1 MFTDGKQGKGGLR
14 SETFIGTTQKRNRN
28 ITVGIEKPDPIE
40 LVMIA
45 SGKFKNVHWLNSPDR
60 IKSVASEI
68 VQYVCSEA

>member
-1 MFTDGKQGKGGLR
+1 MFTDGKQDKGGLR
-14 SETFIGTTQKRNRN
+14 SSEPLELRNKGIEI

-45 SGKFKNVHWLNSPDR
+45 GGMFKNVYWLNSPDR

-68 VQYVCSEA
+68 VQSICSEA

>member
-1 MFTDGKQGKGGLR
+1 MELR
-14 SETFIGTTQKRNRN
+14 NNGVEI

-45 SGKFKNVHWLNSPDR
+45 GGKFKNVYWLNSPDR

-68 VQYVCSEA
+68 VQSICSEA

>member
-1 MFTDGKQGKGGLR
+1 MFTDGKQDKGGLR
-14 SETFIGTTQKRNRN
+14 SSEPLKLRNKGIEI

-45 SGKFKNVHWLNSPDR
+45 GGKFKNVYWLNSPDR

-68 VQYVCSEA
+68 VQSVCSEA

>member
-1 MFTDGKQGKGGLR
+1 MELR
-14 SETFIGTTQKRNRN
+14 INGIEI

-45 SGKFKNVHWLNSPDR
+45 GGKFKNVYWLNSPDR

-68 VQYVCSEA
+68 VQSICSEA